1 MKDSNNFIEDVD
13 LSSADPKTLLIRDRV
28 ISRLGT
34 FWAQPDKVLTAQQV
48 AEAIKEA
55 ILSENPN
62 FRYQTNKHYCPDE
75 IEAKLELGISPLILS
90 LNGFAPSN
98 VSEQR

>member
-1 MKDSNNFIEDVD
+1 MD

-28 ISRLGT
+28 ISRWGT
-34 FWAQPDKVLTAQQV
+34 FWAQLDKVLTAQQV

-62 FRYQTNKHYCPDE
+62 FRYQTNKHYYPDE
-75 IEAKLELGISPLILS
+75 IEAKLADITGNKPVDIITKRCC
-90 LNGFAPSN
+90 ASN

>member
-1 MKDSNNFIEDVD
+1 M
-13 LSSADPKTLLIRDRV
+13 SSRR
-28 ISRLGT
+28 GT
-34 FWAQPDKVLTAQQV
+34 FWTQPDKVLTAQQV

-62 FRYQTNKHYCPDE
+62 FRYQKNKHYCLDE
-75 IEAKLELGISPLILS
+75 TEAKLADMTGNKPLIL

-98 VSEQR
+98 VTCLNRGRH